1 MRTIRGSGAILIL
14 WAPNIK
20 IQYWVQS
27 TWPWVNWVNLVN
39 QWNINMFPC
48 LTSQPH
54 SVMMKNCNL
63 SCGNAPYLSEG
74 LHHLSKWN
82 CRRNIINL
90 IYSLSLLS
98 QMGLNSITIV
108 KIIKSFVESRFA
120 QLILRRNIK
129 MIFQLNQSI
138 NNKIKK
144 NRMWFLFSD
153 I

>member
-1 MRTIRGSGAILIL
+1 MGPSDREHWTPNKILSSHHL
-14 WAPNIK
+14 TVSEPSELMK
-20 IQYWVQS
+20 YQYLRVS
-27 TWPWVNWVNLVN
+27 L
-39 QWNINMFPC
+39 
-48 LTSQPH
+48 PH
-54 SVMMKNCNL
+54 DSVMMKNCNIT
-63 SCGNAPYLSEG
+63 CGNALYLSEG

-144 NRMWFLFSD
+144 NRMSFLFSD